1 MSVGRKHQSRAVY
14 QLCYYA
20 EVKPFAEEPAA
31 TKEKSAAIKKM
42 ATEPSQKVEP
52 APAEEQYSQKEIAEL
67 SMEGKNSNLQE
78 MS

>member
-1 MSVGRKHQSRAVY
+1 
-14 QLCYYA
+14 
-20 EVKPFAEEPAA
+20 
-31 TKEKSAAIKKM
+31 M